1 MAGKHG
7 ARVYYQVLLS
17 PNRATLVDELAKEA
31 GVKSTEMIRRM
42 VYAGLERDLPAS
54 IYKQA
59 DAADQAVWRQSVRN
73 RVEGRARSKKEASQ
87 TDEESATVKGH
98 CSYLLGT
105 LRPLHSCR
113 GLNKIHCCCLRH
125 DVFGNLLH

>member
-17 PNRATLVDELAKEA
+17 PNRAALVDGLAKEA

-73 RVEGRARSKKEASQ
+73 RVEGRARSKKGASQ
-87 TDEESATVKGH
+87 TDE
-98 CSYLLGT
+98 
-105 LRPLHSCR
+105 
-113 GLNKIHCCCLRH
+113 
-125 DVFGNLLH
+125 

>member
-1 MAGKHG
+1 MAGQHG
-7 ARVYYQVLLS
+7 ARRYYQILLS

-73 RVEGRARSKKEASQ
+73 RVEGRARSKKETSQ
-87 TDEESATVKGH
+87 TTE
-98 CSYLLGT
+98 
-105 LRPLHSCR
+105 
-113 GLNKIHCCCLRH
+113 
-125 DVFGNLLH
+125 